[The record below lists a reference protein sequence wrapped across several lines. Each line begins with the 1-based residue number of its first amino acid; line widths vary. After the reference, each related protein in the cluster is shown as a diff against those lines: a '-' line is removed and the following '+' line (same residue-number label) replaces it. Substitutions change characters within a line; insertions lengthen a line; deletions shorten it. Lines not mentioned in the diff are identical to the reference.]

1 MIFFVLSFMIWV
13 SILLNQV
20 LIIFPLKLLHVFDL
34 SPWLGGAL
42 LLGIFAWIFGD

>member
-1 MIFFVLSFMIWV
+1 VIFIVFSIVLWV

-20 LIIFPLKLLHVFDL
+20 LVTFPFQLLHVFNL
-34 SPWLGGAL
+34 PPMLGLAV